1 MDRYPRKQSE
11 AVTMSSIP
19 DVEAKLRQLASRRKL
34 LAERFEKS
42 PTAIDLALD
51 IKMIDDQ
58 VAEYNRQI
66 QADRRARKGT

>member
-1 MDRYPRKQSE
+1 
-11 AVTMSSIP
+11 MSSIP
-19 DVEAKLRQLASRRKL
+19 DVEAKLKQLTYRRKL
-34 LAERFEKS
+34 LAERFEKN

-66 QADRRARKGT
+66 QAERRARKGT